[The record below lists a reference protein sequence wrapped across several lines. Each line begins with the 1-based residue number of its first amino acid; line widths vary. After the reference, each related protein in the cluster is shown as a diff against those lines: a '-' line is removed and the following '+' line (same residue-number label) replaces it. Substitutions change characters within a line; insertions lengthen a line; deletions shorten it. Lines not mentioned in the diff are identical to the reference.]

1 MAMQGSDVFVISRA
15 GTLYKLPGS
24 DILAYIQANVGTSE
38 YQVAD
43 IAARNALVG
52 GMSIGDRVFVTDA
65 SADATVDTGWAIY
78 IYMGSSVWQKV
89 AEEEAMDV
97 VAGGANLTYTPGAS
111 SGIVS
116 SDSGTDATIT
126 AVDGSNAGLML
137 PAHKAKIDWITITQA
152 VDLDALETASH
163 AAATTAGSS
172 STNPVTLSGQSI
184 GFSIANLTSA
194 P

>member
-1 MAMQGSDVFVISRA
+1 MALQGSDEFIISRA
-15 GTLYKLPGS
+15 GTLYRTTGS
-24 DILAYIQANVGTSE
+24 LILAYIQANVGTSE

-43 IAARNALVG
+43 IAERNGLIA
-52 GMSIGDRVFVTDA
+52 GMSLGDRVFVTDA
-65 SADATVDTGWAIY
+65 TADATVDAGWAIY
-78 IYMGSSVWQKV
+78 VYMGSSTWTKV
-89 AEEEAMDV
+89 AEEEGLDV
-97 VAGGANLTYTPGAS
+97 VAGGANLTYTAGAS

-126 AVDGSNAGLML
+126 TVDGSNAGLML
-137 PAHKAKIDWITITQA
+137 PAHKAKIDWISITQA

-172 STNPVTLSGQSI
+172 ATNPVTLSGQQI